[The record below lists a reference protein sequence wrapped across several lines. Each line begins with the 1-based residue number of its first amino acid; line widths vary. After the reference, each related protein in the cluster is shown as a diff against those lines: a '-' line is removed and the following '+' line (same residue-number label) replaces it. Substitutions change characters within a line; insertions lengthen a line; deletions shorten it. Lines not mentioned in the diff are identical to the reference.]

1 MQLCRFNDNRL
12 GLVEGDT
19 VKDVTA
25 ALDALPAAR
34 YPLPTYDLLIANL
47 PTLRPAIEAAAKAAK
62 AAKSMQLAQCKMLS
76 PIANPGKIVAAPVN
90 YKKHLDE
97 ARADP
102 QIHHQ
107 NQVAEIQR
115 VGLFLK
121 ATSSLVGPSEGFA
134 IRHPERRTD
143 HEIELAAVIGT
154 TANKVTREDALSHV
168 AGYCIG
174 LDITVRGPE
183 ERSLRKSIDGYSVLG
198 PWLVTADAVKDPS
211 NLDLLLTVND
221 ETRQK
226 ANTRDL
232 IIDIADL
239 IVFATSFYT
248 LHPGDVIMTGT
259 PEGVGPIMSGSL
271 FVAWIRGRGALLVMV
286 RFLAIPSTGRDRRAA
301 PGVGSSFNA
310 C

>member
-1 MQLCRFNDNRL
+1 MKLCRFNDNRL
-12 GLVEGDT
+12 GLVEGHA

-25 ALDALPAAR
+25 ALDALPAVR
-34 YPLPTYDLLIANL
+34 YPLPSYDLLVANL
-47 PTLRPAIEAAAKAAK
+47 ATLKPTIMAAAKAV
-62 AAKSMQLAQCKMLS
+62 KSVPLADCKLLS

-121 ATSSLVGPSEGFA
+121 ATSSLVGASEGLA
-134 IRHPERRTD
+134 IRHPDRRTD
-143 HEIELAAVIGT
+143 HEIELAAIIG
-154 TANKVTREDALSHV
+154 AKADRVTRERALDHV

-198 PWLVTADAVKDPS
+198 PYLVTAGDVKDPS
-211 NLDLLLTVND
+211 NLDLLLTVNG
-221 ETRQK
+221 ETRQQ

-232 IIDIADL
+232 IIGIADL
-239 IVFATSFYT
+239 IVFASSFYT
-248 LHPGDVIMTGT
+248 LMPGDVIMTGT
-259 PEGVGPIMSGSL
+259 PEGVGPIKPGDVIDASISEL
-271 FVAWIRGRGALLVMV
+271 GAMQVKV
-286 RFLAIPSTGRDRRAA
+286 R
-301 PGVGSSFNA
+301 
-310 C
+310 